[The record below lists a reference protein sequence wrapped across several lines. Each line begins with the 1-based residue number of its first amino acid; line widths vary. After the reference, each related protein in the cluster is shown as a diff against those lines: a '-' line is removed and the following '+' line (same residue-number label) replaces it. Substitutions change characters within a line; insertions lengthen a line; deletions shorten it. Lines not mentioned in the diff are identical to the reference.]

1 MPIDLTPDQQAW
13 LQAHVE
19 SGEFASIE
27 QAVRQLLDERISER
41 DLLEADDLAWAKP
54 LVDKALA
61 AVARGEVLSLEKHE
75 ARMDARL
82 ALPEP

>member
-13 LQAHVE
+13 LQAQVE

-27 QAVRQLLDERISER
+27 QAVRQLLDERIAER
-41 DLLEADDLAWAKP
+41 DLLEADDLGWAKP
-54 LVDKALA
+54 LVDEALA
-61 AVARGEVLSLEKHE
+61 AVARGEVLSLEEHE

-82 ALPEP
+82 ASLKP

>member
-13 LQAHVE
+13 LQAQVE

-27 QAVRQLLDERISER
+27 QAVRQLLDERIAER
-41 DLLEADDLAWAKP
+41 DLLEADDLAWAMP
-54 LVDKALA
+54 LVDEALA
-61 AVARGEVLSLEKHE
+61 AVARGEVLSLEEHE

-82 ALPEP
+82 ASLKP